1 MQKQLGNAGIEV
13 AGRIWGQ
20 TGWQTSREIAKW
32 GLSLG
37 LTADGMGYATS
48 QKFPDALAG
57 AALIGRGGGVLLLAD
72 QAAQG
77 NLQFAQEHKD
87 EIAHGYVFGGPGA
100 FSDSCYGQLPK

>member
-1 MQKQLGNAGIEV
+1 MQKQLKDWGIEV
-13 AGRIWGQ
+13 AGRKWGQ

-37 LTADGMGYATS
+37 LSADGMGYATS

-77 NLQFAQEHKD
+77 NLQFAKD
-87 EIAHGYVFGGPGA
+87 HASEITHGYVFGGEGA
-100 FSDSCYGQLPK
+100 FSKACYDQLPK